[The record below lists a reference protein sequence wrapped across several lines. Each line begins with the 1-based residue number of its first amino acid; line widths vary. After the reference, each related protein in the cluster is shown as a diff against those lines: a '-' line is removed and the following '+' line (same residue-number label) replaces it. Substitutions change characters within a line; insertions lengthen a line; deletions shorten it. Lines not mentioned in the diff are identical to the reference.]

1 MKNLLRIVLF
11 SLALLSGE
19 CINAQEPV
27 TIKVKREQN
36 LVKIYFDNTEYR
48 LIPVDRF
55 GNQKE
60 NQVKSYK
67 LWIKGIDKPF
77 IGFDNALNDDMTKAL
92 KKLKKST
99 KIFFTEINV
108 VDDNGHLLK
117 MPDVYEVWF
126 PDCKNCGNKGGKQ

>member
-1 MKNLLRIVLF
+1 MKNILKIICICLLG
-11 SLALLSGE
+11 LS
-19 CINAQEPV
+19 CKLIRAQEPA

-48 LIPVDRF
+48 LFPIDKF
-55 GNQKE
+55 GNQKD

-67 LWIKGIDKPF
+67 LWIKGIDEPF
-77 IGFDNALNDDMTKAL
+77 IGYDNALTGEMTKAL

-108 VDDNGHLLK
+108 VDDSGHLLK
-117 MPDVYEVWF
+117 MPDLYEVWF
-126 PDCKNCGNKGGKQ
+126 PDCKNCGNKGGKK

>member
-1 MKNLLRIVLF
+1 MKNLLRIVVL
-11 SLALLSGE
+11 SLAILSCE
-19 CINAQEPV
+19 YINAQEPA

-67 LWIKGIDKPF
+67 LWIKGIDQPF
-77 IGFDNALNDDMTKAL
+77 IGFDNALNYDMTKAL

-108 VDDNGHLLK
+108 VDDSGHLLK

-126 PDCKNCGNKGGKQ
+126 PDCKNCGNKGGRK